1 MGVHV
6 TVRVLIA
13 DDHTMVREGL
23 VRAMEQAGFEVVDQA
38 GDGEAA
44 VEKATE
50 HRPDVV
56 LMDLSLPV
64 LSGAAATRRIRR
76 QLPETAVLV
85 LSMLS
90 DETAVSSAL
99 EAGANGYMVKDCLT
113 AEVVEAVS
121 RVANGELVLSTSI
134 AAPGDGSPTLNCAG
148 GSQHAI
154 PFNPAPGSAR
164 PLLSKREEEVLRMM
178 ATGVSITE
186 AASRLYISVKTVKNH
201 LSSIYEKLSCHD
213 RAQAVLRALRMGLIQ
228 LD

>member
-1 MGVHV
+1 
-6 TVRVLIA
+6 
-13 DDHTMVREGL
+13 
-23 VRAMEQAGFEVVDQA
+23 
-38 GDGEAA
+38 
-44 VEKATE
+44 
-50 HRPDVV
+50 
-56 LMDLSLPV
+56 
-64 LSGAAATRRIRR
+64 
-76 QLPETAVLV
+76 
-85 LSMLS
+85 
-90 DETAVSSAL
+90 
-99 EAGANGYMVKDCLT
+99 
-113 AEVVEAVS
+113 
-121 RVANGELVLSTSI
+121 VANGELVLSTSI